1 LLNYLRTKEI
11 HMAVYEVRDW
21 IAGRHRH
28 QLGTA
33 LERVARFAR
42 RALNAV
48 MRSRQQRVNDD
59 IARYL
64 ERSGGRLTDQIER
77 DIMREL
83 MRNSN
88 LRP

>member
-1 LLNYLRTKEI
+1 
-11 HMAVYEVRDW
+11 MAVYEVRDW
-21 IAGRHRH
+21 IAARHRH
-28 QLGTA
+28 QPGTA

-42 RALNAV
+42 RAFNAL

-77 DIMREL
+77 DIMQQL
-83 MRNSN
+83 MRNWN